1 MTPPTWSAT
10 PAPPAEPRFTA
21 PAYRTTALDRG
32 AVIGIDR
39 TGTGD
44 LAEARLLLP
53 LVPGTGEGAH
63 LHATE
68 VEVAAEAL
76 RDALESAA
84 GSLAVVRAEARGD
97 RVVVSARTF
106 TDDFADVCARIGDCL
121 GSDALFDEGRV
132 RQAAARV
139 SARLAKAS
147 GHAPLVARARFL
159 AAVYGA
165 HPFGRTASA
174 AEAHEVTGERL
185 AGLLASAPAA
195 ARRAVAVGR
204 EPAAALLTA
213 AERLLPAAPDAAP
226 RPPVRPGPHPAAA
239 PATVLSPGVPQT
251 LIRLGGHV
259 PGRTHCD
266 YPALQLAVLML
277 GGYFGSRLTLILRE
291 REGLAYAPRAV
302 LDPLGETAAFTLE
315 ADVRPDGTARALDL
329 IEAEMDRLASGSF
342 TAEDL
347 RNAQNFTVG
356 SMAMACSSRSGLAS
370 VFAGTLASGLPA
382 QWLGGYEARVR
393 ALSVQD
399 VARAAET
406 HLRAPGLVGVLV
418 SPAVPAP
425 APSS

>member
-1 MTPPTWSAT
+1 MTLPTLSAA
-10 PAPPAEPRFTA
+10 PAPVAEPRFTA
-21 PAYRTTALDRG
+21 PAYRTETLDRG
-32 AVIGIDR
+32 ALIAIDR

-53 LVPGTGEGAH
+53 LVPDTGERAH

-76 RDALESAA
+76 RDALEAAA
-84 GSLAVVRAEARGD
+84 GALAVVRAEARGD
-97 RVVVSARTF
+97 RVIVSARTF
-106 TDDFADVCARIGDCL
+106 TDDLADVCARIGDCL
-121 GSDALFDEGRV
+121 GSDAPFGAERV
-132 RQAAARV
+132 RRAAARV
-139 SARLAKAS
+139 SARLAKAD
-147 GHAPLVARARFL
+147 GHAPVVARAGFL
-159 AAVYGA
+159 AAVYGD
-165 HPFGRTASA
+165 HPFGRAACA
-174 AEAHEVTGERL
+174 AEVPEVTGERL

-204 EPAAALLTA
+204 GPAAALLTA
-213 AERLLPAAPDAAP
+213 AEGLLPAPAAAAP
-226 RPPVRPGPHPAAA
+226 RPPVRPVPHPAAA
-239 PATVLSPGVPQT
+239 PATLLSPGVPQT

-259 PGRTHCD
+259 PGRTHDD

-315 ADVRPDGTARALDL
+315 ADVRPDGTARALGL
-329 IEAEMDRLASGSF
+329 IDAELDRLASGSF
-342 TAEDL
+342 TAEEL

-382 QWLGGYEARVR
+382 HWLGGYEARVR

-406 HLRAPGLVGVLV
+406 HLRAPGLTGVLV
-418 SPAVPAP
+418 VPAAPVP